1 MLKLA
6 RPSPVNW
13 LGVLI
18 IYSESKHTH
27 QREQM
32 VAQLNHTSDAH
43 LLTRPPTVGG
53 HPAAGHVAQAA
64 NQHLARI
71 FFKVAPSP
79 LHTTSILVKAA
90 GMQGALTQNC
100 SQQLN
105 MLLMKACFFLH
116 ERHNAGL

>member
-1 MLKLA
+1 MA
-6 RPSPVNW
+6 RPGPANR

-18 IYSESKHTH
+18 IYSVSKHSH

-43 LLTRPPTVGG
+43 LLTRPPTAGS
-53 HPAAGHVAQAA
+53 HPSAGHVAQAA
-64 NQHLARI
+64 NQHLARVLL
-71 FFKVAPSP
+71 KVAPS
-79 LHTTSILVKAA
+79 LLCATSILVKAA
-90 GMQGALTQNC
+90 GVQGVLTQNC

-105 MLLMKACFFLH
+105 MLLMKVCFFLH